1 MSDADS
7 RTPVE
12 EGWHQQDI
20 LAAIRKKGAT
30 VSSLNRDNGFRPGVL
45 RTVFYKRWPGG
56 QRIIADFLQVP
67 VEELW
72 PHWYGPGGTL
82 KPLQGATRGRAA

>member
-1 MSDADS
+1 MRSADS
-7 RTPVE
+7 APPLQ

-20 LAAIRKKGAT
+20 LAAIRKRGAT
-30 VSSLNRDNGFRPGVL
+30 VASLNREHGFKPGVL
-45 RTVFYKRWPGG
+45 RTAFYKRWPKG
-56 QRIIADFLQVP
+56 QRIIAAFVERP

-82 KPLQGATRGRAA
+82 RPLQGAVQKSAA